1 MRQKIRSFALT
12 ALLGLLPLVTVAQG
26 KPCDPIG
33 YLPWWED
40 FQAYPHNTTP
50 PTEPFCWHFQ
60 GTNEP
65 SIGSYN
71 INNGYLTCVLDLYS
85 TGETWAVLQ
94 NPFDTS
100 LSVNHLQVT
109 FSAGKSRNDAALNS
123 DLIIG
128 ICKNPTNPVGN
139 FTPLD
144 TVLAIP
150 YCSPDTMAR
159 FTVDFAA
166 YNDTGRYF
174 CFLTKPLLSSGI
186 NFLAIDSIVFDFND
200 HCMVPQRLVVGRVT
214 DVSAYFDWDQYRS
227 GHIDFEYKAVSDTGW
242 VRQQVT
248 GRHHVLSG
256 VLAPSTQYMARI
268 RQDCSLASNG
278 YSDWSDTVYF
288 TTDTVRCRKPINLT
302 MTDVGNTYASF
313 AWTTAGT
320 ATQWEVHVFNSSYNR
335 VFTSTDNNYTVTGLS
350 FGTNYRVAV
359 RSMCDASNVSD
370 WTDTIMITTN
380 SCYSVSNVTAEPSYT
395 EVTMGWTV
403 GADLN
408 DHWEVVWGRPGFHE
422 GYELGR
428 QEVNGAPHVVITGL
442 DSATSYDARVRSL
455 CDDGHYSEWSSVS
468 FTTLSGGGSQQGIA
482 DVEDLHVEIYPNPAT
497 TTTTIAVKGVEG
509 HVNVAIV
516 GIDGRMVRTLAK
528 DCPTDCEMVLDVEGL
543 AKGSYVVRL
552 YNDRIDITRKFNVH

>member
-1 MRQKIRSFALT
+1 MRRNVCFFVLAVCINM
-12 ALLGLLPLVTVAQG
+12 LPTRTVAQG

-71 INNGYLTCVLDLYS
+71 IHNGYLTCVLDLYS

-100 LSVNHLQVT
+100 LTVNHLQVT
-109 FSAGKSRNDAALNS
+109 FSAGKSRNDASLNS

-128 ICKNPTNPVGN
+128 VCKNPTNPVGN

-200 HCMVPQRLVVGRVT
+200 HCMVPHGLRVSHVTDESALLQWGQYGSNHVDLEYKRLV
-214 DVSAYFDWDQYRS
+214 
-227 GHIDFEYKAVSDTGW
+227 DTGW
-242 VRQQVT
+242 TLVGAIGQQ
-248 GRHHVLSG
+248 HHLANVLM
-256 VLAPSTQYMARI
+256 PSTSYMARI

-278 YSDWSDTVYF
+278 YSDWSDTIYF
-288 TTDTVRCRKPINLT
+288 TTDTVRCRMPRDLALT
-302 MTDVGNTYASF
+302 EVGNTYASF
-313 AWTTAGT
+313 AWIPAGS
-320 ATQWEVHVFNSSYNR
+320 ASQWELHVFNSSYNR
-335 VFTSTDNNYTVTGLS
+335 VFTATDNVYMVTGLS
-350 FGTNYRVAV
+350 YGTNYRVAV
-359 RSMCDASNVSD
+359 RSMCDASNASD
-370 WTDTIMITTN
+370 WTDTIMITT
-380 SCYSVSNVTAEPSYT
+380 STCYNVTNVTAEPSYT
-395 EVTMGWTV
+395 EATLRWTV
-403 GADLN
+403 GADMN
-408 DHWEVVWGRPGFHE
+408 DHWEVIWGNPGFHD

-428 QEVNGAPHVVITGL
+428 LEVEGVPHTGITGL
-442 DSATSYDARVRSL
+442 DSATSYVAKVRSL
-455 CDDGHYSEWSSVS
+455 CEDGRYSEWSSVA
-468 FTTLSGGGSQQGIA
+468 FTTLSGGGSQEGIA
-482 DVEDLHVEIYPNPAT
+482 DNEGMAVTIYPNPAT
-497 TTTTIAVKGVEG
+497 TATTIVVKGVEG
-509 HVNVAIV
+509 RVNVAII
-516 GIDGRMVRTLAK
+516 GMDGRTVRTFAK
-528 DCPTDCEMVLDVEGL
+528 DCPVDCEMVLDVEGL

-552 YNDRIDITRKFNVH
+552 YNDKIDTTRKFNVQ